1 MANPLVIGVDP
12 HPATNTSAFMDA
24 QGHELTRRCTL
35 PNNRPG
41 TEAFVQQ
48 LAQLAVAG
56 DFDAIHIAT
65 EATGWCW
72 WHFFQTLDQ
81 HPLLQQWPRE
91 LYALNPRLTA
101 NFSKTYVDADHTDR
115 SDAGVIADR
124 LRLGRDLPPPFTR
137 DERYLPVRMLTR
149 YRCHLLH
156 AVVREK
162 AYFLASL
169 YLKASEY
176 ARLKPFSDLFGVTS
190 RAVIQEF
197 SSLEEI
203 AALPL
208 TDLATWIDDH
218 GRHRFPDP
226 ETNARKL
233 QQVARDSYVLPTAL
247 EAPVNLILQLSLQ
260 TIAGLERHVQRL
272 DRAIVEQLA
281 QVPHTLE
288 SIPGIGPVYAGG
300 IISEIGDIARFDHD
314 EAKVAKF
321 AGFKWRKHQSGQ
333 FVAEETPLT
342 RTGNTYLR
350 YYLVEAANAVRMHT
364 AEYTAY
370 YDRKYHEVRQHQH
383 KRALVLTARKLV
395 RLVVRLLTTNQPYQ
409 VRRAMPA

>member
-1 MANPLVIGVDP
+1 MTNPLVVGVDP

-24 QGHELTRRCTL
+24 YGRELARRCTL

-48 LAQLAVAG
+48 LVHLAADG
-56 DFDAIHIAT
+56 NFDAIVIAT

-72 WHFFQTLDQ
+72 WHFFQTLDH
-81 HPLLQQWPRE
+81 HPLLQQLPLD

-101 NFSKTYVDADHTDR
+101 TFSKTYGDADHTDR
-115 SDAGVIADR
+115 SDAAMIADR
-124 LRLGRDLPPPFTR
+124 LRLGRDLPAPFAC
-137 DERYLPVRMLTR
+137 DERYLPLRLLTR

-156 AVVREK
+156 ALVREK
-162 AYFLASL
+162 AYFLAIL

-190 RAVIQEF
+190 RAVIQDF

-208 TDLATWIDDH
+208 SDLAAWIDER
-218 GRHRFPDP
+218 GRHNFPDP
-226 ETNARKL
+226 EANARKL
-233 QQVARDSYVLPTAL
+233 QQVARDSYVLPDAL
-247 EAPVNLILQLSLQ
+247 QAPVNLILRLSLQ
-260 TIAGLERHVQRL
+260 TMDGMERHVKRL
-272 DRAIVEQLA
+272 DTAIAEQVA
-281 QVPHTLE
+281 QFPQPLE
-288 SIPGIGPVYAGG
+288 SIPGIGPVFAAG
-300 IISEIGDIARFDHD
+300 ISSEIGDIRRFDAD
-314 EAKVAKF
+314 EAKVAKY
-321 AGFKWRKHQSGQ
+321 AGFKWRQHQSGQ

-342 RTGNTYLR
+342 KRGNAYLR
-350 YYLVEAANAVRMHT
+350 YYLCEAANAVRMHT
-364 AEYTAY
+364 AEYHAY

-395 RLVVRLLTTNQPYQ
+395 RLVVRLLATNQPYQ
-409 VRRAMPA
+409 PRRPTIA

>member
-1 MANPLVIGVDP
+1 MVNPLVIGVDP

-24 QGHELTRRCTL
+24 HGRELTRRCTL

-41 TEAFVQQ
+41 TEAFVQHIVQ
-48 LAQLAVAG
+48 LAADG
-56 DFDAIHIAT
+56 RFDAIHIAT

-81 HPLLQQWPRE
+81 HPLLQQWPLE

-115 SDAGVIADR
+115 SDAGMLADR
-124 LRLGRDLPPPFTR
+124 LRLGRDLPAPFAC
-137 DERYLPVRMLTR
+137 DEHYLPLRLLTR
-149 YRCHLLH
+149 YRCHLMH
-156 AVVREK
+156 ALVREK
-162 AYFLASL
+162 AYFLAIL

-208 TDLATWIDDH
+208 SELAAWIDER
-218 GRHRFPDP
+218 GRHNFPDP
-226 ETNARKL
+226 LGNARKL
-233 QQVARDSYVLPTAL
+233 QQVAHDSYVLPPAL
-247 EAPVNLILQLSLQ
+247 QGPVNLILRLSLQ
-260 TIAGLERHVQRL
+260 TMDGMERQVKRL
-272 DRAIVEQLA
+272 DTAIAEQLA
-281 QVPHTLE
+281 QVPQTLE
-288 SIPGIGPVYAGG
+288 SIPGIGPVFAAG
-300 IISEIGDIARFDHD
+300 ISSEIGDITRFDAD
-314 EAKVAKF
+314 EAKVAKY

-333 FVAEETPLT
+333 YVAEETPLT
-342 RTGNTYLR
+342 RRGNAYLR

-364 AEYTAY
+364 AEYRAY

-395 RLVVRLLTTNQPYQ
+395 RLVVRLLATNQPYQ
-409 VRRAMPA
+409 VRRPASA

>member
-24 QGHELTRRCTL
+24 QGHELAPRCTL

-48 LAQLAVAG
+48 VAQLVAAG

-72 WHFFQTLDQ
+72 WHFFQTLDRD
-81 HPLLQQWPRE
+81 PTLQQWPVE

-101 NFSKTYVDADHTDR
+101 NFGKAYVDLDHTDR

-124 LRLGRDLPPPFTR
+124 LRLGRDLPPPFAC
-137 DERYLPVRMLTR
+137 DERYLPLRMLTR
-149 YRCHLLH
+149 SRCHFTH
-156 AVVREK
+156 ALVREK
-162 AYFLASL
+162 AYFLAIL

-176 ARLKPFSDLFGVTS
+176 ARIKPFSDLFGVTS

-197 SSLEEI
+197 SSLDEI
-203 AALPL
+203 AAIPL
-208 TDLATWIDDH
+208 SDLAAWIDVQ
-218 GRHRFPDP
+218 GRHNFPDP
-226 ETNARKL
+226 EANARKL
-233 QQVARDSYVLPTAL
+233 HQVARDSYVLPSAL
-247 EAPVNLILQLSLQ
+247 RAPVNLTLTLSLQ
-260 TIAGLERHVQRL
+260 TISFLERQIKRL
-272 DRAIVEQLA
+272 DTAIAEQLA
-281 QVPHTLE
+281 QVPQTLE
-288 SIPGIGPVYAGG
+288 SIPGVGPVYAAG
-300 IISEIGDIARFDHD
+300 IISEIGDLARFNYE

-333 FVAEETPLT
+333 FTADETELT
-342 RTGNTYLR
+342 RRGNAYLR
-350 YYLVEAANAVRMHT
+350 YYLCEAANAVRMRT
-364 AEYTAY
+364 AEYGAY
-370 YDRKYHEVRQHQH
+370 YDRKYHEVRKHQH

-395 RLVVRLLTTNQPYQ
+395 RLVMRLLTTNQPYQ
-409 VRRAMPA
+409 ARRPTLA

>member
-1 MANPLVIGVDP
+1 MPNPLIIGVDP
-12 HPATNTSAFMDA
+12 HPATTTSAFMDA
-24 QGHELTRRCTL
+24 QGRDLRHRLTL
-35 PNNRPG
+35 PNHRLG
-41 TEAFVQQ
+41 TDAFVQQ
-48 LAQLAVAG
+48 ILELTAER

-72 WHFFQTLDQ
+72 WHFFQTLHR
-81 HPLLQQWPRE
+81 HPLLQPWPLE

-101 NFSKTYVDADHTDR
+101 NYSKVYSDADHTDR

-124 LRLGRDLPPPFTR
+124 LRMGRDLPPPFTL
-137 DERYLPVRMLTR
+137 DEQYLALRMLTR
-149 YRCHLLH
+149 YRCHLMHSL
-156 AVVREK
+156 VREK
-162 AYFLASL
+162 SYFLAIL

-176 ARLKPFSDLFGVTS
+176 AHIKPFSDLFGATS

-208 TDLATWIDDH
+208 SELAEWIDDH
-218 GRHRFPDP
+218 GRHRFADP
-226 ETNARKL
+226 LVTAQKL
-233 QQVARDSYVLPTAL
+233 QQVAHESYVLPEGL
-247 EAPVNLILQLSLQ
+247 QAPVNLVLRLSLQ
-260 TIAGLERHVQRL
+260 TMDGMERQLKRL
-272 DRAIVEQLA
+272 DTAIAEQVA
-281 QVPHTLE
+281 QVPQTLE
-288 SIPGIGPVYAGG
+288 SVPGIGPVFAAGLV
-300 IISEIGDIARFDHD
+300 SEIGDVARFSFD

-342 RTGNTYLR
+342 RRGNSYLR
-350 YYLVEAANAVRMHT
+350 YYLYEAANAVRMHT
-364 AEYTAY
+364 AEYSAY
-370 YDRKYHEVRQHQH
+370 YERKYREVRQHQH

-409 VRRAMPA
+409 VRRSGVA